1 MRTLNIIILFFLL
14 APSCKQ
20 AKNSDKKYNW
30 SEQEIKQYFIDS
42 IALGNGN
49 YDNPD
54 SLNKFSFFMKTFYN
68 NSKAVNYWD
77 EFVYALDEP
86 YVDKSNIDIN
96 KKWFRLIVKPTFSN
110 PYCITLDKI
119 NEDTK
124 VTLKMTN

>member
-1 MRTLNIIILFFLL
+1 MRTLNIIILFLLL
-14 APSCKQ
+14 ASSCKQ

-77 EFVYALDEP
+77 EFVIHYL
-86 YVDKSNIDIN
+86 I
-96 KKWFRLIVKPTFSN
+96 LIVFYT
-110 PYCITLDKI
+110 C
-119 NEDTK
+119 EC
-124 VTLKMTN
+124 